1 MGNTIIE
8 LTKKL
13 EKLYPVTGM
22 YGSKASLYGDGLKD
36 KVITSAEYDAAQ
48 QYYGRLWHYAGD

>member
-13 EKLYPVTGM
+13 EKLYPITAM
-22 YGSKASLYGDGLKD
+22 YGSKASLYGDGLRG
-36 KVITSAEYDAAQ
+36 KVITREEYDAAQ
-48 QYYGRLWHYAGD
+48 QYYGRLWYYAGD